1 MSNAK
6 QSNELIEQLATTE
19 RSFIRFTLGQRWE
32 HVIVIISFTILLFT
46 GLPQKYRTTTWS
58 QTILS
63 TPERV
68 EMIRQIHHIAA
79 VVLIAEVIYHLGFAL
94 YLLFKRKLSGEMFPT
109 WQDFKDAWQMI
120 KYLLFL
126 SKRKPAFGKY
136 NFEQKFTYWFIFFG
150 IGIMV
155 ITGLIL
161 WFPIFFTQFLPG
173 GIIPAAKLAHSS
185 EAIVAVIFIITWHVY
200 HNHLERQ
207 NLSIFTGRLNEKEYR
222 KFHPLEYQRITG
234 EKPEPNEA
242 GGR

>member
-120 KYLLFL
+120 NIFYFFLNENQLSENITLSRSLL
-126 SKRKPAFGKY
+126 
-136 NFEQKFTYWFIFFG
+136 
-150 IGIMV
+150 
-155 ITGLIL
+155 TGLYSLGSGL
-161 WFPIFFTQFLPG
+161 WSL
-173 GIIPAAKLAHSS
+173 LD
-185 EAIVAVIFIITWHVY
+185 
-200 HNHLERQ
+200 
-207 NLSIFTGRLNEKEYR
+207 
-222 KFHPLEYQRITG
+222 
-234 EKPEPNEA
+234 
-242 GGR
+242 